1 MPQQPVQRKPQS
13 SMNALMET
21 WRRAMSS
28 RTHTEEPHTA
38 CKSYT
43 LACFLTEGSARWL
56 VAAKLAEASGAPERK
71 PGAPV
76 HQPTSASAP

>member
-43 LACFLTEGSARWL
+43 LASLADYRPLLCWEND
-56 VAAKLAEASGAPERK
+56 VAAF
-71 PGAPV
+71 
-76 HQPTSASAP
+76 